1 MLLREIISEYR
12 KSHNLSQRAFAAKC
26 NVTNGYM
33 SMIEKGENP
42 STGKPLVPSFA
53 KLKQLANGMDMTVNQ
68 LIQIADDM
76 EIDISG
82 EEFEGNDL
90 NDLSSE
96 AISFAYAFDKMS
108 DYGKA
113 IIRCVMEQEK
123 KS

>member
-42 STGKPLVPSFA
+42 STGKPLIPSFA

-82 EEFEGNDL
+82 EEVDVGDVSA
-90 NDLSSE
+90 LSSE
-96 AISFAYAFDKMS
+96 AIAFAYAFDKMTP
-108 DYGKA
+108 YGKA
-113 IIRCVMEQEK
+113 IIRCVMDQEEK
-123 KS
+123 I